1 MPTEREAIR
10 KLLRE
15 RPELHTALR
24 EAIEEGRLKSTDE
37 LPKEGKEFVFVCGSD
52 HGGVEGSKQVKC
64 ECGAAVWMSPST
76 QEVWKERQAF
86 PTRVMC
92 LECAM
97 KYGKETLKT

>member
-37 LPKEGKEFVFVCGSD
+37 LPKEGKEFVFVCGPD

-76 QEVWKERQAF
+76 QEAWKERQAF